1 MTVTPIHPNRKDRTQ
16 VEALSG
22 MGATAEFIAS
32 HLNLSLDDLQ
42 KHYPHELQ
50 HGPEEANLRVARTLF
65 DMATSGEH
73 PQATV
78 AWLKMRA
85 GWSDVFTQKEEEDPS
100 TQEEARE
107 KLLTL
112 LNRAHK

>member
-16 VEALSG
+16 VETLSG
-22 MGATAEFIAS
+22 MGASAEFIAS
-32 HLNLSLDDLQ
+32 HLNITLAQLEE
-42 KHYPHELQ
+42 HYPHQLK
-50 HGPEEANLRVARTLF
+50 HGPEEANLRVAQTLF

-85 GWSDVFTQKEEEDPS
+85 GWSDTFKQVEEGYDDDS
-100 TQEEARE
+100 ASLAKD
-107 KLLTL
+107 KLLKL
-112 LNRAHK
+112 LNRGK

>member
-16 VEALSG
+16 VEMLSG

-32 HLNLSLDDLQ
+32 HLSISPEQLNEY
-42 KHYPHELQ
+42 YPHQLK
-50 HGPEEANLRVARTLF
+50 HGPEEANLRVAQTLF
-65 DMATSGEH
+65 DMAVSGEH

-85 GWSDVFTQKEEEDPS
+85 GWSDTLKQVEEGYDEDS
-100 TQEEARE
+100 ASLAKD
-107 KLLTL
+107 KLLKL
-112 LNRAHK
+112 LNRGK